1 MSAGIQ
7 SQITVAKE
15 TTWGVQVTPNKS
27 IPVRPAGGIAIKEN
41 IQMIPAIK
49 GQLQKNYA
57 AIKGKVSYEGDYTM
71 DMFADYPGLFLLSAF
86 GTDTPALHSG
96 ETTVYDHVFTESI
109 PKPSLTIE
117 QAIAENTR
125 RYSGCIVSGF
135 KVAGKVG
142 EMIEFTPTISAK
154 TQASSSEVS
163 AAFSTVP
170 AFNHTQ
176 MAIKIGG
183 SVIGEVENFELNF
196 KNGLEMVYALGNVE
210 PSFNSIAGGSE
221 VSGKIELY
229 LDATTIA
236 ELTNYINAANR
247 SLEFIATG
255 GAIGSA
261 ANYILDLLVPKAIY
275 TAGETK
281 VTDSH
286 NLLSIEFNGIF
297 DTGGTNKL
305 LACTLTNL
313 LASY

>member
-7 SQITVAKE
+7 SQITIAKE
-15 TTWGVQVTPNKS
+15 STWGTAVTPTKS
-27 IPVRPAGGIAIKEN
+27 IPVRPTGGIAIKEN

-49 GQLQKNYA
+49 GQLQKDYA
-57 AIKGKVSYEGDYTM
+57 AIKGKTSYEGDYTL
-71 DMFADYPGLFLLSAF
+71 DAFADYIGYFLLSAL
-86 GTDTPALHSG
+86 GTDSPALHSG
-96 ETTVYDHVFTESI
+96 ESTVYDHILTESI

-125 RYSGCIVSGF
+125 RYAGCIVSGF
-135 KVAGKVG
+135 KVVGKVG
-142 EMIEFTPTISAK
+142 EMIEFTPTLSAK

-170 AFNHTQ
+170 AFNHAQ
-176 MAIKIGG
+176 MVVKIGG
-183 SVIGEVENFELNF
+183 TVIGEVENFELDF
-196 KNGLEMVYALGNVE
+196 KNGLEMVYALGNLE

-236 ELTNYINAANR
+236 ELTNYINATNR
-247 SLEFIATG
+247 SLEFVATG
-255 GAIGSA
+255 NAIGTA
-261 ANYILDLLVPKAIY
+261 ANYVLDLLVPKAIY
-275 TAGETK
+275 TAAETK

-286 NLLSIEFNGIF
+286 NLLSIEFHGIF
-297 DTGGTNKL
+297 DTGGINKL